1 MKFRRLGA
9 GILAAALSATSVG
22 IYAYA
27 EEDAAMKQALT
38 YVKQRLDIPEE
49 LTEFSHRTSTEQNN
63 TRYTFT
69 WNDKKGSKSM
79 NVQITGRVIKNIN
92 VYTDWN
98 EDDYKTSFAKL
109 SDEKLTEIAKKYI
122 KEINPTIFDKIE
134 IADEI
139 SISLWGPEATLAF
152 SRVEKGIP
160 VTNQY
165 GYVRINKNTGEL
177 MGYYFNWINGATFS
191 DAKGAISVKDAQK
204 AYKKLFPVEKVYTL
218 EYNWEKD
225 EYIPHLIYRQ
235 TASGQINAFTGE
247 LSTFEDYKSY
257 DDREIGDDDADEVN
271 EDAAL
276 TADMNPATGAKE
288 ITFSEAEIAKLEEE
302 SKLITAEKELEELRK
317 LGIFYIPSE
326 SEVSSQDCYYDEYK
340 KIYIR
345 NVSFNGKTERY
356 VDLNGDAIIPLE
368 EVKRSS
374 DTYSF
379 YGYFSFNAETGELL
393 SFNCS
398 SPDVGTNMD
407 TAKYTKK
414 ADEIAKK
421 LLGDKA
427 EKFGKLTNTYSNKTY
442 SKYDPETGKAIG
454 EPRITSMAFNA
465 NRVENG
471 ITCINE
477 SVYLRIGNIGYVTD
491 YNVRFNDDVTYP
503 KPEKIISANRAYAQF
518 FKQVDLALKYRC
530 AYKTDE
536 KKVVSALVYATDKSL
551 YIDAFTGKLT
561 TSSGSEIYVAADT
574 GDYTDLENSNY
585 KVYAEK
591 LKKYGITLMD
601 KHNRLNEND
610 TINAL
615 DFSNVMS
622 SAGISVRADDK
633 DKKIINEDT
642 LITRQLAAY
651 LLVYGRYGK
660 EVASMTSIFK
670 SKFTDVKEGS
680 KYVGYIMIADA
691 SGLLKGSGKKFSPKA
706 EITRGETLK
715 FIYDYLSK

>member
-1 MKFRRLGA
+1 MRLRRLGA
-9 GILAAALSATSVG
+9 GVLAAALSATSVS
-22 IYAYA
+22 ICAYA

-98 EDDYKTSFAKL
+98 EDDYKSSFAKL
-109 SDEKLTEIAKKYI
+109 SEEKLTEKAKKYI
-122 KEINPTIFDKIE
+122 QEINPTICDKLKIN
-134 IADEI
+134 DEI
-139 SISLWGPEATLAF
+139 SISLWGPEASLGF
-152 SRVEKGIP
+152 SRVENGIP
-160 VTNQY
+160 VTGQT
-165 GYVRINKNTGEL
+165 GSVRINKNTGEL
-177 MGYYFNWINGATFS
+177 MGYNLSWVNGATFS
-191 DAKGAISVKDAQK
+191 DAKDAIPVKDAQK

-235 TASGQINAFTGE
+235 TAAGQINAFTGE

-257 DDREIGDDDADEVN
+257 EGEIGDDDADDVN
-271 EDAAL
+271 EEASF

-288 ITFSEAEIAKLEEE
+288 ITFTEAEIAKLEEE
-302 SKLITAEKELEELRK
+302 SKLISAEKELEELRK
-317 LGIFYIPSE
+317 LGIFYIPKQ
-326 SEVSSQDCYYDEYK
+326 SEVSSQDCRYDEK
-340 KIYIR
+340 SKSYIR
-345 NVSFNGKTERY
+345 NVSFYGQTERY
-356 VDLNGDAIIPLE
+356 VDLNGDIIIPLE

-379 YGYFSFNAETGELL
+379 YGYFSYNAETGELL

-414 ADEIAKK
+414 AGEITKT

-427 EKFGKLTNTYSNKTY
+427 DKFGKLENTYSRKSY
-442 SKYDPETGKAIG
+442 SKFDPDTGKAIG
-454 EPRITSMAFNA
+454 EPRITSMTFSA

-471 ITCINE
+471 ITCVNE
-477 SVYLRIGNIGYVTD
+477 TISLSIGNIGYVTD
-491 YNVRFNDDVTYP
+491 YNVNFHDEVTYP

-518 FKQVDLALKYRC
+518 FKQVELGLRYRC

-536 KKVVSALVYATDKSL
+536 KKVVSALVYAADRTL
-551 YIDAFTGKLT
+551 FIDAFTGKLT
-561 TSSGSEIYVAADT
+561 TSSGSEIYVVIDT
-574 GDYTDLENSNY
+574 GDYTDLENSKY
-585 KVYAEK
+585 KAYAEK

-601 KHNRLNEND
+601 KQNRLNEND
-610 TINAL
+610 AINAF

-622 SAGISVRADDK
+622 SAGISVRADEK
-633 DKKIINEDT
+633 DRNIINEDT
-642 LITRQLAAY
+642 IVTRRLAAY
-651 LLVYGRYGK
+651 LLVYGKYGNGIA
-660 EVASMTSIFK
+660 EMTSIFK
-670 SKFTDVKEGS
+670 SRFTDVKDGS
-680 KYVGYIMIADA
+680 KYVGYIMIADE
-691 SGLLKGSGKKFSPKA
+691 SGLLKGNGSKYAPKA
-706 EITRGETLK
+706 ELTRGETVKL
-715 FIYDYLSK
+715 IYDLLSK